1 MPFSLTRL
9 TGVDEAVAAIWLA
22 AADRN
27 AVAAASDQIDE
38 TLRFAP
44 ESVGEDFGDYRKLTV
59 APLIVY
65 YTFSPNDCLV
75 TVLKIALADS

>member
-44 ESVGEDFGDYRKLTV
+44 ESVGED
-59 APLIVY
+59 
-65 YTFSPNDCLV
+65 LV
-75 TVLKIALADS
+75 TIAS